1 MNNDYGIR
9 GISAEI
15 GNCNVAQIH
24 RLMDMLQQSHNQS
37 LGIDGLNDLNQM
49 TVTPEVTRYLKMRKT
64 GNINR

>member
-9 GISAEI
+9 GISAEG
-15 GNCNVAQIH
+15 GNSSIAQIL

-49 TVTPEVTRYLKMRKT
+49 TVTSEVTRYLKMREA